1 MLSIPQPKN
10 MGWDG
15 MGWDGMGWDGMG
27 WDAQESHPWKF
38 CTGGQLCQSSSEQRA
53 ALLEL
58 KSQGEMCHCPN
69 AALLPHSSRPHCLQP
84 HTSEPSA
91 PPQQSYGGGRKV
103 LFLATLP
110 NPPSLFDAE
119 LFIFRF

>member
-1 MLSIPQPKN
+1 
-10 MGWDG
+10 
-15 MGWDGMGWDGMG
+15 MG

-110 NPPSLFDAE
+110 TPLFFLMLNCSFSDFESQYFSKQKEYEFGKNPT
-119 LFIFRF
+119 